1 MQRGLTQA
9 QLENQRFSFT
19 GKNKVDI
26 RTENHT
32 QVDGAVIAAD
42 NGNLKLDTGT
52 LGFSDIAGQDKA
64 SDESFRQAIYMAID
78 IYKNRKLY
86 DEARRNPLHK
96 MFFDRGKDDE
106 KLDLTADEA
115 ED

>member
-1 MQRGLTQA
+1 
-9 QLENQRFSFT
+9 
-19 GKNKVDI
+19 
-26 RTENHT
+26 
-32 QVDGAVIAAD
+32 
-42 NGNLKLDTGT
+42 
-52 LGFSDIAGQDKA
+52 
-64 SDESFRQAIYMAID
+64 MAID

-106 KLDLTADEA
+106 KLDLTADEG